1 MIGSLHGIVELFDG
15 MSMLINVHGVGYRVH
30 IPQTLREKYHVNEEA
45 SVYTYTHVREDI
57 LELFGFA
64 TLEELKLFEALIGV
78 SGIGPKTALGVFGIG
93 SKNQII
99 AAIQKADVDF
109 FTGVPRLGKKNA
121 QKIIIELKGKLG
133 SLEELDLT
141 GEKTLVDADV
151 LIALKGFGFSQ
162 KEAEE
167 AIKAVG
173 VQVTDTS
180 GKLKLALKYLGK

>member
-1 MIGSLHGIVELFDG
+1 MIGSLHGSVELFDG
-15 MSMLINVHGVGYRVH
+15 NSVFINVHGVGYKVH
-30 IPQTLREKYHVNEEA
+30 VPQTFRGKHHLDEE
-45 SVYTYTHVREDI
+45 VVVFTYTHVREDA
-57 LELFGFA
+57 LELFGFE

-78 SGIGPKTALGVFGIG
+78 SGIGPKTAIGVFGIG
-93 SKNQII
+93 SKDQIVG
-99 AAIQKADVDF
+99 AIQKADVDF

-121 QKIIIELKGKLG
+121 QKLIIELKGKLG

-141 GEKTLVDADV
+141 GEKAMVDTDV
-151 LIALKGFGFSQ
+151 LAALKGFGFSQ

-173 VQVTDTS
+173 VQATNTS